1 MDISGF
7 GAVLAAIWNG
17 FDTPLNIYGFTFS
30 LRDVFMFGIISSMIF
45 GAIGWLLF
53 DN

>member
-1 MDISGF
+1 MDFSGF
-7 GAVLAAIWNG
+7 GSVLSAIWQG
-17 FDTPLNIYGFTFS
+17 FDIPMTIYGFTFS
-30 LRDVFMFGIISSMIF
+30 LRDVFMFSIISSMIF